1 MAGQHDSGHKRSRKH
16 VLKAQSRERSEPV
29 ELTEVSAISGSLQQ
43 MKPTLLDFSL
53 EGQVPCGRRIM
64 TGFGSD
70 FHDCLPEP
78 YVLRYSEA
86 SNTIWLELLGNTVSS
101 HAMRASSMLAT
112 AGLT

>member
-1 MAGQHDSGHKRSRKH
+1 
-16 VLKAQSRERSEPV
+16 
-29 ELTEVSAISGSLQQ
+29 
-43 MKPTLLDFSL
+43 MKLTLLDFSL
-53 EGQVPCGRRIM
+53 EGQVPYGRRIM

-86 SNTIWLELLGNTVSS
+86 SNSIWFELLGNTVSS

-112 AGLT
+112 AELTRQPKREKILLKAHSISKGINGKFLTATASMREESL